1 MLGAIQPNQTFNTES
16 ISTQGDR
23 SVVQLSQNPSQGSA
37 VVSTPIYQSGEGYA
51 PPQSAG
57 FAPPQP
63 PANDTLE
70 MIKKYAPY
78 IIAGG
83 IILYLILRNK
93 K

>member
-1 MLGAIQPNQTFNTES
+1 MMLGAIQPNQTFNTES

-37 VVSTPIYQSGEGYA
+37 VVSTPIYKSDGGT
-51 PPQSAG
+51 PQSAG
-57 FAPPQP
+57 YAPPQP

>member
-1 MLGAIQPNQTFNTES
+1 VLPPTP
-16 ISTQGDR
+16 
-23 SVVQLSQNPSQGSA
+23 QNDGGS
-37 VVSTPIYQSGEGYA
+37 
-51 PPQSAG
+51 
-57 FAPPQP
+57 
-63 PANDTLE
+63 DTLE

>member
-1 MLGAIQPNQTFNTES
+1 MLGALPTQADAAKRIQTLQSSPSNLQNFAMQTGQTYDAS
-16 ISTQGDR
+16 KPITP
-23 SVVQLSQNPSQGSA
+23 VLPPTPQNDGGS
-37 VVSTPIYQSGEGYA
+37 
-51 PPQSAG
+51 
-57 FAPPQP
+57 
-63 PANDTLE
+63 DTLE

>member
-1 MLGAIQPNQTFNTES
+1 MMLGAIQPNQTFNTES
-16 ISTQGDR
+16 ISTQGDK
-23 SVVQLSQNPSQGSA
+23 SVVQLSQNQNQPA
-37 VVSTPIYQSGEGYA
+37 VVSTPIYKSGEGYT
-51 PPQSAG
+51 
-57 FAPPQP
+57 P
-63 PANDTLE
+63 PANNTNDTLE

>member
-16 ISTQGDR
+16 ISTQGDK
-23 SVVQLSQNPSQGSA
+23 SVVQLSQNQNQPA
-37 VVSTPIYQSGEGYA
+37 VVSTPIYKSGEGSGEGYT
-51 PPQSAG
+51 
-57 FAPPQP
+57 PPQP

-70 MIKKYAPY
+70 MLKKYAPY

>member
-16 ISTQGDR
+16 ISTQGDK
-23 SVVQLSQNPSQGSA
+23 SVVQLSQNQNQPA
-37 VVSTPIYQSGEGYA
+37 VVSTPIYKSGEGYA
-51 PPQSAG
+51 PQSAG
-57 FAPPQP
+57 YAPPQP

>member
-1 MLGAIQPNQTFNTES
+1 MMLGAIQPNQTFNTES
-16 ISTQGDR
+16 ISTQGDK

-37 VVSTPIYQSGEGYA
+37 VVSTPIYKSD
-51 PPQSAG
+51 G
-57 FAPPQP
+57 FPPPQP